1 MLALE
6 TYLVEI
12 LNIFRCRQLFMY
24 YKSTEMRFGLI
35 YDILSAKYN
44 IYHTPDIL
52 AFKCMIYLPVSV

>member
-1 MLALE
+1 
-6 TYLVEI
+6 
-12 LNIFRCRQLFMY
+12 MY
-24 YKSTEMRFGLI
+24 YKSTEMRFCFI